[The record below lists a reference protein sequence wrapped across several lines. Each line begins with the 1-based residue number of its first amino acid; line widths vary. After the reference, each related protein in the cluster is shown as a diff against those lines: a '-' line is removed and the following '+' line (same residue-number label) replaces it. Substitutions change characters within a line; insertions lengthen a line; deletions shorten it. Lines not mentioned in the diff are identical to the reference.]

1 MTQLLLIRLLP
12 LKLLLLLLPR
22 RLLRLTLL
30 RWKPLLRAM
39 LLLRPRRQLK
49 LLHSNCWRRTGRHCR
64 PVHPFSPL
72 SEAAEQ

>member
-1 MTQLLLIRLLP
+1 MRLLL
-12 LKLLLLLLPR
+12 LKRLLLLLPR

-49 LLHSNCWRRTGRHCR
+49 KLLSSN
-64 PVHPFSPL
+64 L
-72 SEAAEQ
+72 LEAHRAALPPGALFLEFDRGG